1 MCISITGE
9 CSSSAG
15 GTQYVDL
22 CKTAKLSASCRRG
35 KMRGIDILENF
46 EIYIPKEAEV
56 KITSI
61 LTLPTSILRRMG
73 VPHSQGGSA
82 KRVSSPLATWI
93 SPVVIRERG
102 CSPASPTVDTA
113 KINLTSMVTKEPK
126 AAQSPFLIP
135 FVSSSGTAF
144 NVLREFLP
152 SRQNFQQG
160 TATQIDPLPHGL
172 PPVPHQDAIIIHKG
186 RIFLSIKKAKTIRG
200 KRQHSPD
207 LNNLLSSEVPQI
219 TQRKLIFLSPARKSQ
234 KKSSPASPKPSPK
247 KPQGKWALLQRF
259 GLTHQ
264 VQVKLSRIP
273 QGDIAPQQTAEEDH
287 NTEQDQVVRKLL
299 NANRLLK
306 ETPGRCPEQEMELV
320 TQEENQPLNEETQ
333 ESLSKTANW
342 HPCSSEGFQGRG
354 GITSETDDDA
364 EEEPEE
370 EGCHN
375 LGSVKQR
382 RVEDKGKSGA
392 EGQATNGDES
402 EVEDLSVTAV
412 ALSDSLPPPEALN
425 ADQSSDTVMQ
435 VDFTGDS
442 VQSWTAECPIIPALA
457 PTPKQHHGFD
467 FEHSAR
473 EERINRIRA
482 KLREREAALNNLR
495 SSS

>member
-1 MCISITGE
+1 M
-9 CSSSAG
+9 
-15 GTQYVDL
+15 
-22 CKTAKLSASCRRG
+22 
-35 KMRGIDILENF
+35 DILENF

-61 LTLPTSILRRMG
+61 QTLPTSILRRMG
-73 VPHSQGGSA
+73 VPCSRGGSA
-82 KRVSSPLATWI
+82 KTGSSPSATWI

-102 CSPASPTVDTA
+102 CSSASPTVDTA
-113 KINLTSMVTKEPK
+113 KMNLTSLVTTEPK
-126 AAQSPFLIP
+126 AVQGPFLMP
-135 FVSSSGTAF
+135 FVSSSSMAF

-160 TATQIDPLPHGL
+160 IAPVPHGL

-186 RIFLSIKKAKTIRG
+186 RIFLSLKKAKTGRG

-207 LNNLLSSEVPQI
+207 LNNSLSSKAPQI

-234 KKSSPASPKPSPK
+234 KKSCPASPKPSPK
-247 KPQGKWALLQRF
+247 KPQGKWALLQGF

-273 QGDIAPQQTAEEDH
+273 QGDIEPQQTAEQGHSAEEDH
-287 NTEQDQVVRKLL
+287 NTEQDQVIRKLL

-320 TQEENQPLNEETQ
+320 TQEEDKPLNEETQ
-333 ESLSKTANW
+333 ESLPKTANR
-342 HPCSSEGFQGRG
+342 HPCSNEGFQGRD

-364 EEEPEE
+364 QEEEEPEE

-412 ALSDSLPPPEALN
+412 ALSDSSPPPEALN

-435 VDFTGDS
+435 VDFMGDS

-495 SSS
+495 SPS